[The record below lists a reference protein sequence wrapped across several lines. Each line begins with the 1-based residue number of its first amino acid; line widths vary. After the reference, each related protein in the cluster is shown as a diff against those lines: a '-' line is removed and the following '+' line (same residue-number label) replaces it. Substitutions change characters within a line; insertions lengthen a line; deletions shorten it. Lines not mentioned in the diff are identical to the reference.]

1 MQPLDAVL
9 SHIII
14 TDDMEAEVERFQN
27 ELEGFSLFLFL
38 RDDFKLEDAKAVISE
53 AYKTTSELKYIII
66 GAKSFNAVSQNA
78 LLKLLEEP
86 PKKVRFIVMSPSKS
100 ILLPTIR
107 SRLPILKTNIQH
119 NHIKVDINLA
129 KIDYAEVFSFL
140 KKYNNVKKAEAK
152 QLVEALYFRATT
164 VDNLILD
171 SFQLESFERAYK
183 LLELNSRPQII
194 FAQLL
199 MCFVKEK

>member
-27 ELEGFSLFLFL
+27 DLDGFSLFLFL

>member
-152 QLVEALYFRATT
+152 QLIEALYFRATT